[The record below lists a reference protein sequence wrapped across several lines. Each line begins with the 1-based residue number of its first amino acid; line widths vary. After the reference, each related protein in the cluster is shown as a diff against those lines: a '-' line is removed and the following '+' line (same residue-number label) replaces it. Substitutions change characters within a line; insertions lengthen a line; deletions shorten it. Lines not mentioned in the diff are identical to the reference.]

1 MKKTAE
7 NLILLNIIFTVGL
20 VISNVV
26 TAKLMY
32 TGISLFGNAVTL
44 PGAGVCY
51 AFTFLATDVIGEV
64 WGKKEANTAVIFG
77 LVGQVFA
84 TLLILL
90 TQHLPAADAG
100 MQETY
105 VRLLGQNWV
114 FVVASL
120 AGYLIAQK
128 WDIWIFHKIRSRYI
142 AKHGDTKHR
151 WIWNNASTMTSQI
164 WDTIVFIGIAF
175 GLGFGW
181 LFQAEMRPVLLSMM
195 VGQYVFKMLLAA
207 CDTPIFYLLTRE
219 LKKDSE
225 NEIGLGALDAQ

>member
-84 TLLILL
+84 TFLILF

-151 WIWNNASTMTSQI
+151 WIWNNVSTMTSQI

-175 GLGFGW
+175 GFGFGW

-207 CDTPIFYLLTRE
+207 LDTPIFYLLTRK
-219 LKKDSE
+219 LK
-225 NEIGLGALDAQ
+225 NEEIDLSALEPQQN

>member
-1 MKKTAE
+1 MKKTTD

-32 TGISLFGNAVTL
+32 TGFSLFGNPITL

-51 AFTFLATDVIGEV
+51 AFTFLATDVIGEI
-64 WGKKEANTAVIFG
+64 WGKKEANKAVLVG

-90 TQHLPAADAG
+90 TQQLPAADAS
-100 MQETY
+100 MQQTY
-105 VRLLGQNWV
+105 ERLLGQNWI

-128 WDIWIFHKIRSRYI
+128 WDIWIFHSIRANYI

-164 WDTIVFIGIAF
+164 LDTVVFIGIAF
-175 GLGFGW
+175 GIGFGW
-181 LFQAEMRPVLLSMM
+181 LFQAEMRPVLASMM

-207 CDTPIFYLLTRE
+207 CDTPIFYLLTKNIKQNQDDEIE
-219 LKKDSE
+219 LKEFS
-225 NEIGLGALDAQ
+225 

>member
-1 MKKTAE
+1 MKKTPE
-7 NLILLNIIFTVGL
+7 NLILLNIMFTVGL

-51 AFTFLATDVIGEV
+51 AFTFLATDIIGEI
-64 WGKKEANTAVIFG
+64 WGKKEANKAVLFG

-84 TLLILL
+84 SLLILL
-90 TQHLPAADAG
+90 TEFLPAADPN

-105 VRLLGQNWV
+105 VKLLGQNWV
-114 FVVASL
+114 FVIASL

-128 WDIWIFHKIRSRYI
+128 WDIWVFHRIRDHFVG
-142 AKHGDTKHR
+142 KHGHTRHR

-164 WDTIVFIGIAF
+164 WDTVVFIGIAF
-175 GLGFGW
+175 GIGFGW
-181 LFQAEMRPVLLSMM
+181 LFQPEMRPVLASMM
-195 VGQYVFKMLLAA
+195 VGQYVFKMILAA
-207 CDTPIFYLLTRE
+207 CDTPFFYLLTRGSHE
-219 LKKDSE
+219 R
-225 NEIGLGALDAQ
+225 

>member
-1 MKKTAE
+1 MKKSTD

-32 TGISLFGNAVTL
+32 TGVSLFGNPVML

-51 AFTFLATDVIGEV
+51 AFTFLATDVIGEI
-64 WGKKEANTAVIFG
+64 WGKKEANRAVLFG

-90 TQHLPAADAG
+90 TQHLPAADAS

-105 VRLLGQNWV
+105 VRLLGQNWI

-128 WDIWIFHKIRSRYI
+128 WDIWVFHKIRSRYI

-151 WIWNNASTMTSQI
+151 WIWNNASTMSSQI
-164 WDTIVFIGIAF
+164 LDTVVFIGIAF
-175 GLGFGW
+175 GIGFGW
-181 LFQAEMRPVLLSMM
+181 LFQAEMRPVLASMM
-195 VGQYVFKMLLAA
+195 IGQYLFKMILAA
-207 CDTPIFYLLTRE
+207 CDTPIFYLLTR
-219 LKKDSE
+219 KAKGDH
-225 NEIGLGALDAQ
+225 EIQLEEFTI

>member
-1 MKKTAE
+1 MKKSTD

-32 TGISLFGNAVTL
+32 TGVSLFGNPVML

-51 AFTFLATDVIGEV
+51 AFTFLATDVIGEI
-64 WGKKEANTAVIFG
+64 WGKKEANRAVLFG

-90 TQHLPAADAG
+90 TQHLPAADAS

-105 VRLLGQNWV
+105 VRLLGQNWI

-128 WDIWIFHKIRSRYI
+128 WDIWVFHKIRSRYI

-151 WIWNNASTMTSQI
+151 WIWNNASTMSSQI
-164 WDTIVFIGIAF
+164 LDTIVFIGIAF
-175 GLGFGW
+175 GIGFGW
-181 LFQAEMRPVLLSMM
+181 LFQAEMRPVLASMM
-195 VGQYVFKMLLAA
+195 IGQYLFKMILAA
-207 CDTPIFYLLTRE
+207 CDTPIFYLLTR
-219 LKKDSE
+219 KAKGDH
-225 NEIGLGALDAQ
+225 EIQLEEFTI

>member
-1 MKKTAE
+1 MKKTPE
-7 NLILLNIIFTVGL
+7 NLILLNIMFTVGL

-51 AFTFLATDVIGEV
+51 AFTFLATDIIGEI
-64 WGKKEANTAVIFG
+64 WGKKEANKAVLFG

-84 TLLILL
+84 SLLILL
-90 TQHLPAADAG
+90 TEFLPAADPN

-105 VRLLGQNWV
+105 VKLLGQNWV
-114 FVVASL
+114 FVIASL

-128 WDIWIFHKIRSRYI
+128 WDIWVFHKIRERYV
-142 AKHGDTKHR
+142 AKYGHTKHR

-164 WDTIVFIGIAF
+164 WDTVVFIGIAF
-175 GLGFGW
+175 GIGFGW
-181 LFQAEMRPVLLSMM
+181 LFQPEMRPVLASMM
-195 VGQYVFKMLLAA
+195 VGQYVFKMILAA
-207 CDTPIFYLLTRE
+207 CDTPFFYLLTRGSHE
-219 LKKDSE
+219 RR
-225 NEIGLGALDAQ
+225 

>member
-1 MKKTAE
+1 MKKTTD

-32 TGISLFGNAVTL
+32 TGFSLFDNPITL

-64 WGKKEANTAVIFG
+64 WGKKEANKAVLFG

-90 TQHLPAADAG
+90 TQHLPAADPA
-100 MQETY
+100 MQQTY
-105 VRLLGQNWV
+105 DCLLGQNWI
-114 FVVASL
+114 FVIASL

-128 WDIWIFHKIRSRYI
+128 WDIWVFHKIRSRYI

-164 WDTIVFIGIAF
+164 LDTVVFIGIAF
-175 GLGFGW
+175 GIGFGW
-181 LFQAEMRPVLLSMM
+181 LFQAEMRPVLASMM
-195 VGQYVFKMLLAA
+195 IGQYIFKMLLAA
-207 CDTPIFYLLTRE
+207 CDTPIFYLLTKNNKKKEE
-219 LKKDSE
+219 LILEEFK
-225 NEIGLGALDAQ
+225 I

>member
-1 MKKTAE
+1 MKKTNE

-32 TGISLFGNAVTL
+32 TGFSLFGSKITL

-51 AFTFLATDVIGEV
+51 AFTFLATDVIGEI
-64 WGKKEANTAVIFG
+64 WGKKEANKAVIFG

-90 TQHLPAADAG
+90 TQHLPAADAN

-105 VRLLGQNWV
+105 VKLLGQNWV

-128 WDIWIFHKIRSRYI
+128 WDIWVFHNIRDRYI
-142 AKHGDTKHR
+142 KKHGDTKHR
-151 WIWNNASTMTSQI
+151 WIWNNASTITSQI
-164 WDTIVFIGIAF
+164 LDTVVFIGIAF
-175 GLGFGW
+175 GIGFGW

-195 VGQYVFKMLLAA
+195 VGQYIFKMLLAA
-207 CDTPIFYLLTRE
+207 CDTPIFYLLTKNSRTNE
-219 LKKDSE
+219 KDVVLE
-225 NEIGLGALDAQ
+225 EFRIQN